1 MGIKKLNK
9 YSPGFKEQVVR
20 RIVEDGMTATEVSKS
35 LGIAKWAIYEWVSQA
50 RKKRA
55 KPGKTA
61 SGGEHRE
68 TEREELRR
76 LRKENERLRM
86 EKEILKKAAAFFA
99 KEDGEKS

>member
-9 YSPGFKEQVVR
+9 YSLGFKEQVVR
-20 RIVEDGMTATEVSKS
+20 RIVEDGMTVPEVSKS
-35 LGIAKWAIYEWVSQA
+35 LGIAKWAIYEWVSKA
-50 RKKRA
+50 RKKSA

-61 SGGEHRE
+61 SGGEYRE
-68 TEREELRR
+68 TEGEELRR

-99 KEDGEKS
+99 KEEGEKS